1 MGCNDQRQLSY
12 GLTENNRGEI
22 HSMKKVSPTDSFIL
36 KKSSSVLLVLCMQHI
51 NKAFIA
57 TSQQESKKQYS
68 CKCDAYSRK
77 NALILSQQQQSVSIE
92 KIKVSWL
99 CIGMQWLFSHSS
111 NM

>member
-1 MGCNDQRQLSY
+1 M
-12 GLTENNRGEI
+12 
-22 HSMKKVSPTDSFIL
+22 
-36 KKSSSVLLVLCMQHI
+36 LLVLCMQHI

-92 KIKVSWL
+92 KNQSLLALHRHAVAVFTQQQHVRSSKRA
-99 CIGMQWLFSHSS
+99 FSRELGEHLTLNCLKFDDQYSS
-111 NM
+111 GINKKASLN